1 MYEVIFTDKEHGVNV
16 ESFETFDDAAE
27 YWNDYA
33 DVPTCVAG
41 ELLDR
46 SNGEVIWRF
55 NAEEGN
61 V

>member
-16 ESFETFDDAAE
+16 ESFNTFDEAAE

-33 DVPTCVAG
+33 DAPTCMAG

-55 NAEEGN
+55 NAEGGN
-61 V
+61 A

>member
-1 MYEVIFTDKEHGVNV
+1 MYEVIFTDSEHGVNA
-16 ESFETFDDAAE
+16 ESFNSFDEAAK

-33 DVPTCVAG
+33 DTPTCTAG

-55 NAEEGN
+55 DAKEGN
-61 V
+61 A

>member
-16 ESFETFDDAAE
+16 ESFETFDEAAE

-33 DVPTCVAG
+33 DASTCMAG

-55 NAEEGN
+55 NAEAGN
-61 V
+61 A